1 MHRYQALKKYPD
13 FMPILHHINH
23 RENLSDELLRLLTFK
38 VSEEDRFETDSIFTE
53 LDNMYNIRYFWDEPE
68 IFISEL

>member
-13 FMPILHHINH
+13 FKYVLHHINH
-23 RENLSDELLRLLTFK
+23 RENLSDDFLRLLTFRVDK
-38 VSEEDRFETDSIFTE
+38 EDRFETGSIFTE

>member
-1 MHRYQALKKYPD
+1 
-13 FMPILHHINH
+13 MPILHHINH

-38 VSEEDRFETDSIFTE
+38 VNEEDRFETDSIFTE

>member
-13 FMPILHHINH
+13 FKHILHHMNH
-23 RENLSDELLRLLTFK
+23 RENLSDDLLRLLTFK
-38 VSEEDRFETDSIFTE
+38 LDEEDRFETDSIFTE

>member
-1 MHRYQALKKYPD
+1 
-13 FMPILHHINH
+13 MPILHHINH